1 MLIKVGVLR
10 NEYLASFQ
18 QENSSSFE
26 SAVEVQ
32 CMELV
37 AAIEARKAQLLDFVR
52 QEREMRLRALR
63 EQMTLCTA
71 RLQQTTALL
80 QFCIE
85 ALKETDS
92 VSFLQVSA
100 LFFFMWCRGYL
111 RPGFNYWQRIIPREI
126 FLLPAVWGNLG
137 WPVVKGFAPWGD
149 KGNKSRLENI
159 AVESQLLFLQEGR
172 VLF

>member
-10 NEYLASFQ
+10 NEHLASFQ

-100 LFFFMWCRGYL
+100 LFFSCGAEGIGKFTA
-111 RPGFNYWQRIIPREI
+111 RI
-126 FLLPAVWGNLG
+126 
-137 WPVVKGFAPWGD
+137 
-149 KGNKSRLENI
+149 
-159 AVESQLLFLQEGR
+159 
-172 VLF
+172 

>member
-1 MLIKVGVLR
+1 
-10 NEYLASFQ
+10 
-18 QENSSSFE
+18 
-26 SAVEVQ
+26 
-32 CMELV
+32 MELV

-92 VSFLQVSA
+92 VSFLQVSVLIFFLSSWGIGILYGEVLITGRG
-100 LFFFMWCRGYL
+100 LFREKYFYCRPFEVIWAG
-111 RPGFNYWQRIIPREI
+111 RP
-126 FLLPAVWGNLG
+126 
-137 WPVVKGFAPWGD
+137 
-149 KGNKSRLENI
+149 
-159 AVESQLLFLQEGR
+159 
-172 VLF
+172 

>member
-1 MLIKVGVLR
+1 MLIKVGVLH
-10 NEYLASFQ
+10 NEHLASFQ

-100 LFFFMWCRGYL
+100 LFFFCGAECI
-111 RPGFNYWQRIIPREI
+111 GKFTARI
-126 FLLPAVWGNLG
+126 
-137 WPVVKGFAPWGD
+137 
-149 KGNKSRLENI
+149 
-159 AVESQLLFLQEGR
+159 
-172 VLF
+172 

>member
-1 MLIKVGVLR
+1 
-10 NEYLASFQ
+10 
-18 QENSSSFE
+18 
-26 SAVEVQ
+26 
-32 CMELV
+32 MELV

-92 VSFLQVSA
+92 VSFLQVSFA
-100 LFFFMWCRGYL
+100 FLRGGIGRFTGEDLITGRGLFREKYFYCRPFGVIWAG
-111 RPGFNYWQRIIPREI
+111 RP
-126 FLLPAVWGNLG
+126 
-137 WPVVKGFAPWGD
+137 
-149 KGNKSRLENI
+149 
-159 AVESQLLFLQEGR
+159 
-172 VLF
+172 

>member
-1 MLIKVGVLR
+1 MKVNIQSEFKFHSYFYANFKGLVALPKFSISSLTSSTFIVEI
-10 NEYLASFQ
+10 NCIIDEYRRVF
-18 QENSSSFE
+18 QENSSTFE
-26 SAVEVQ
+26 SAVEIQ

-92 VSFLQVSA
+92 VSFLQVRA
-100 LFFFMWCRGYL
+100 LF
-111 RPGFNYWQRIIPREI
+111 
-126 FLLPAVWGNLG
+126 
-137 WPVVKGFAPWGD
+137 
-149 KGNKSRLENI
+149 
-159 AVESQLLFLQEGR
+159 GR
-172 VLF
+172 